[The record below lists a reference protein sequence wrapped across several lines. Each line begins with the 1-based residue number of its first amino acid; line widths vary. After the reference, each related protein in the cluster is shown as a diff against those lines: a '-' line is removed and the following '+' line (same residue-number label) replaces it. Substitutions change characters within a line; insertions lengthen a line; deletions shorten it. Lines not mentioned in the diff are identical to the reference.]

1 MSNPLFSTYSQG
13 ENRVTS
19 SILAVLERLSFILV
33 ERILQ
38 ALCQEPEFPL
48 LTFINQPAG
57 KSSTPD
63 GRIRASFAYW
73 IETKTTPNSINKD
86 QICRHLTTLDTDTG
100 VERKRLLVLT
110 PDSKIPISLLELGDE
125 RVAWASFD
133 NLLASIQEI
142 VEPSEGKFLSDQV
155 IPSEYERGMLR
166 ELILFLN
173 SEGLI
178 DRSTNRVVVVA
189 ARVALEAYLKHSAY
203 ICQPGRT
210 FKPCVRL
217 AFYTNSK
224 IYYKVPKI
232 LWEVDEISQEEVEA
246 RADLDE
252 TRKAQLRALIK
263 DLERLDSSQHSQW
276 RDKAK
281 IIFLSPPDSPDTLV
295 LPHDIVNNLTSD
307 AGRPIAFTQGQRY
320 ISLSRLEKAPK
331 TTSELV

>member
-1 MSNPLFSTYSQG
+1 LLFLQYQHKKRDQDGSPIFFPANT
-13 ENRVTS
+13 N
-19 SILAVLERLSFILV
+19 LA
-33 ERILQ
+33 
-38 ALCQEPEFPL
+38 A
-48 LTFINQPAG
+48 
-57 KSSTPD
+57 
-63 GRIRASFAYW
+63 
-73 IETKTTPNSINKD
+73 
-86 QICRHLTTLDTDTG
+86 
-100 VERKRLLVLT
+100 
-110 PDSKIPISLLELGDE
+110 
-125 RVAWASFD
+125 
-133 NLLASIQEI
+133 IQEI
-142 VEPSEGKFLSDQV
+142 VEPSEGKFLSDRV

-166 ELILFLN
+166 ELIRFLN

-178 DRSTNRVVVVA
+178 DRSTNQVVVVA

-232 LWEVDEISQEEVEA
+232 LWEVEEISKEEVEE

-263 DLERLDSSQHSQW
+263 DLERLESSQNSQW
-276 RDKAK
+276 GDKAK
-281 IIFLSPPDSPDTLV
+281 IIFLSPPNSPDTLV
-295 LPHDIVNNLTSD
+295 LPHDIVNNLTSS